1 MLMTDILRDVRC
13 SGDDLAKDGS
23 VNRREIFD
31 VFVSPVGT
39 ETAMILILAGNIS

>member
-1 MLMTDILRDVRC
+1 MLMTDVLKDVRC
-13 SGDDLAKDGS
+13 SGDHLAKGGS

-39 ETAMILILAGNIS
+39 ENLIRR